1 VGERGIGKQA
11 SAVWSLMAEGRASLE
26 HPEHP
31 ATFGSSCQLP
41 DLLTGLPPLRN
52 AYEVPVRER
61 ERGVGGERERERERE
76 GERASERVSV
86 CVCVR
91 ERKMCACVY
100 AHVHLSA

>member
-1 VGERGIGKQA
+1 MGERGIGQRA

-52 AYEVPVRER
+52 AYEVPRVCER
-61 ERGVGGERERERERE
+61 ERGGGREREGEGEKESERASGERERERERE
-76 GERASERVSV
+76 KREMCFCVSACARA
-86 CVCVR
+86 
-91 ERKMCACVY
+91 
-100 AHVHLSA
+100 